1 MNDDHTKLLAE
12 FRVLAD
18 TVLSRIEPIVAQMA
32 EGRTNASADLEPS
45 EGLPAFSGCSWCP
58 VCALAALMR
67 GEHHELLAILAGHA
81 AVLLALLRELLD
93 EFLGDGR
100 TASDEKPDGGP
111 GGGVPTPDGTSS
123 AKSRSSAFVPIT
135 VTVKR

>member
-18 TVLSRIEPIVAQMA
+18 SVLSRIEPIVAQMA
-32 EGRTNASADLEPS
+32 EGRTNAAADLETS
-45 EGLPAFSGCSWCP
+45 EELPAFSGCSWCP
-58 VCALAALMR
+58 VCAVAALMR

-81 AVLLALLRELLD
+81 AVLLVLLRELLD
-93 EFLGDGR
+93 EFLGGRAPSDGK
-100 TASDEKPDGGP
+100 TDGGP
-111 GGGVPTPDGTSS
+111 GGGAPTPDGTSS
-123 AKSRSSAFVPIT
+123 PKPRSPAFVPIT